1 MNEKTLLQVA
11 KLGKTIG
18 LKGYLRLHNLSDFP
32 SQFKKGATFLSG
44 DEILKIK
51 DFDTSKFLVLF
62 ENYENVENAKKL
74 TNLILFQSIEK
85 SRQTCKLKKDEFFYF
100 DIIGCELFDDEIRLG
115 KVIDIMQTSA
125 YYLFEIQSDELL
137 IAQKYAKTFFV
148 PYLDKFIVNIDI
160 ENKKILCTKEAFYI
174 LENS

>member
-1 MNEKTLLQVA
+1 
-11 KLGKTIG
+11 
-18 LKGYLRLHNLSDFP
+18 
-32 SQFKKGATFLSG
+32 
-44 DEILKIK
+44 
-51 DFDTSKFLVLF
+51 
-62 ENYENVENAKKL
+62 
-74 TNLILFQSIEK
+74 
-85 SRQTCKLKKDEFFYF
+85 
-100 DIIGCELFDDEIRLG
+100 
-115 KVIDIMQTSA
+115 MQTSA